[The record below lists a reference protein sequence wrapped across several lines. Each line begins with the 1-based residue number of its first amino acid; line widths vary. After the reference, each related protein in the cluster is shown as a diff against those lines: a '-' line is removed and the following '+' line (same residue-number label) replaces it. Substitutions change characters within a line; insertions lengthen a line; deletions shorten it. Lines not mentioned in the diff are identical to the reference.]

1 MKKVPRSVGIVKK
14 VLIAWRCSQALRGLR
29 APAIRSPLSRVL
41 FGWRVAKVAAE
52 EAADEALVQQM
63 ASGSTEALRAASDRY
78 SRGLTGLAARILGDE
93 LDAQEVAADAL
104 WQAWRQAGSFETGRG
119 SVAAWLVTITRS
131 RAIDR
136 LRAHKSRHLRT
147 QDETKLASAAAAV
160 PDPALEVG
168 RAERGRAVKK
178 AVAGLQSAERE
189 LLELAYFS
197 DLSQSEIAAR
207 TGTPLGTVKTRMRS
221 AMIKL
226 RDALKGVRD

>member
-1 MKKVPRSVGIVKK
+1 M
-14 VLIAWRCSQALRGLR
+14 
-29 APAIRSPLSRVL
+29 
-41 FGWRVAKVAAE
+41 
-52 EAADEALVQQM
+52 QQM
-63 ASGSTEALRAASDRY
+63 ASGSTEALRAVSDRY

-136 LRAHKSRHLRT
+136 LRAHKSRQLRT
-147 QDETKLASAAAAV
+147 QDETELASAAAAV

-226 RDALKGVRD
+226 RDALKGVRE